1 MNDICE
7 VEFLM
12 KREEMCQVRLE
23 FPAVEIEATD
33 LWISAVGAIFAVY
46 FLYRSKDLDDQ
57 HLTTGRVVRV
67 FSEHFRFLLI
77 LYTAYE
83 PCMRSWMQVLFDL
96 VFPVYNLSLALYP
109 HITLPLFTSFSASL
123 EGSHAILSWNLGL
136 LFLALLCTCPKSCIL
151 RYELLTYFN
160 ILVVPD
166 AQLAVSKA
174 FARYGSTQ
182 TSLQA
187 AFCFATS
194 IQWALFSLMLPAIQ
208 AGDSSYLSTSS
219 AKLIYGSDYRS
230 GFSLWP
236 LAIKT
241 FQFILI
247 YLLHF
252 TRLYFAALP
261 GFSVAI
267 FLLFSYVY
275 RQVQTGTWPYAL
287 RVLNFVAD
295 DSALGIMLLVLW
307 TRWRNEYLLIAAF
320 VLPLRQSWRIMYSI
334 VRR

>member
-1 MNDICE
+1 MSDMCE
-7 VEFLM
+7 LEGWMRRDEV
-12 KREEMCQVRLE
+12 CPVRLE
-23 FPAVEIEATD
+23 FPTVEIEGGD
-33 LWISAVGAIFAVY
+33 VWISAVGAIFTIY

-57 HLTTGRVVRV
+57 LLTTGRIIRV

-83 PCMRSWMQVLFDL
+83 PHMRAWMQVIFDL
-96 VFPVYNLSLALYP
+96 VFPMYNLSLAVYP
-109 HITLPLFTSFSASL
+109 HISLPLLTSLSTTLA
-123 EGSHAILSWNLGL
+123 GSHAILSWNLLL
-136 LFLALLCTCPKSCIL
+136 LFLAFLCTIPKSCTL

-160 ILVVPD
+160 LLVVPD
-166 AQLAVSKA
+166 AFLVVSKA

-182 TSLQA
+182 TALQA

-194 IQWALFSLMLPAIQ
+194 MQWALFSLMLPAIHI
-208 AGDSSYLSTSS
+208 GDRSLLSAST

-230 GFSLWP
+230 GLPLWP

-241 FQFILI
+241 VQFLLI

-261 GFSVAI
+261 GFSMAI
-267 FLLFSYVY
+267 FLLFSYIY
-275 RQVQTGTWPYAL
+275 RQVQTGTWPYTL

-295 DSALGIMLLVLW
+295 DSTLGIILLVLW

-320 VLPLRQSWRIMYSI
+320 VLPLRQSWRIVYSV
-334 VRR
+334 VRQ